1 MQQIDLEEESLES
14 SVHVPRGDEEDG
26 VDLYNLAAQYS
37 SMELDAKSGD
47 PSSTSY
53 GGHSLFSDREYIP
66 DTIGIETKLEQVFCL
81 FLRYDIAMD

>member
-14 SVHVPRGDEEDG
+14 SVHIPRGDEDG

-47 PSSTSY
+47 PSSTTH
-53 GGHSLFSDREYIP
+53 GGHSLFSEREYLP
-66 DTIGIETKLEQVFCL
+66 DTIGVETKLEQVLCSYLSFP
-81 FLRYDIAMD
+81 ISV